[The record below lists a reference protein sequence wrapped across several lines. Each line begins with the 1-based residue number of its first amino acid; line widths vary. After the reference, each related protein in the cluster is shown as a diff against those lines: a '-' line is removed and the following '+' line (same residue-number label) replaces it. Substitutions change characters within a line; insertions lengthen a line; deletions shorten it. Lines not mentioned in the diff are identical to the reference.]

1 MLRIVSLTAFFLL
14 IQAACLFGPAGSFHW
29 PMAWAF
35 LAVFLAIVVAAFF
48 VLDPG
53 LIRDRA
59 AWNRGVKRWDP
70 PLAAVAYLLL
80 CPAALV
86 VAALDVK
93 RFGSSP
99 AIPLPIQTSAL
110 VVFVLGYCF
119 ALWAMRVNRFF
130 VKFVR
135 IQHERD
141 HHVIKGGPY
150 AYVRHPG
157 YAGAILAHAA
167 LPVALGSLWALV
179 PACFGSALF
188 VVRTHLEDA
197 TLQAEL
203 PGYGDYVK
211 EVRWRLLPGGW

>member
-1 MLRIVSLTAFFLL
+1 MLRIVSLTALFLL

-29 PMAWAF
+29 PMAWAV
-35 LAVFLAIVVAAFF
+35 LAVNLAIVALAFF
-48 VLDPG
+48 VVDPG

-59 AWNRGVKRWDP
+59 TWNRGFKRWDP
-70 PLAAVAYLLL
+70 PLAAVGFLLL
-80 CPAALV
+80 CPVALV
-86 VAALDVK
+86 VAAFDVK
-93 RFGSSP
+93 RFGWSP
-99 AIPLPIQTSAL
+99 SIPLLVQTCGL
-110 VVFVLGYCF
+110 VVFVLGYSL

-135 IQHERD
+135 IQEERG

-157 YAGAILAHAA
+157 YAGTILAHAA

-179 PACFGSALF
+179 PACLGGALF

-203 PGYGDYVK
+203 PGYGDYTEK
-211 EVRWRLLPGGW
+211 VRWRLVPGLW